1 MKNFKE
7 LSKTV
12 QMINKS
18 VEFFG
23 YEFYCIEMKRGEVRL
38 QGHYLSDVVKTL
50 QLDYHS
56 KADVTISGFIAF
68 NFKLD
73 DVDVTITLT

>member
-1 MKNFKE
+1 MKNLKE

-18 VEFFG
+18 VEFLG
-23 YEFYCIEMKRGEVRL
+23 YEFYCIEMKIGEVRL
-38 QGHYLSDVVKTL
+38 QGHYLSDVVETL

-56 KADVTISGFIAF
+56 KPDVTISGFIAF
-68 NFKLD
+68 KFKLD

>member
-18 VEFFG
+18 VESFG
-23 YEFYCIEMKRGEVRL
+23 YEFYSIDMRRREVML
-38 QGHYLSDVVKTL
+38 QGHYSSEVVMTL

-56 KADVTISGFIAF
+56 KANVNTNGFIGF